1 MKNLQMPHSYI
12 SVSEEELRSIS
23 GGGPLGDALDLFF
36 SNLRDTFF
44 ILNPFSPSREPA
56 LTCAHAAV
64 QCGKDRIQLRGERLR
79 YHRRPVPFFPRGAGH
94 GAVYLGSAAAPGR
107 RKRAGSV
114 RSRPETGFLNF
125 SSSIKHSKK
134 RICKILQMRFCFQ
147 ITFTAPCSRRRRM

>member
-36 SNLRDTFF
+36 SNLRLDDLFFSGGLISLSFTFVPMLLFNVVKTGFNFVVSAYDTIADLFH
-44 ILNPFSPSREPA
+44 FS
-56 LTCAHAAV
+56 
-64 QCGKDRIQLRGERLR
+64 
-79 YHRRPVPFFPRGAGH
+79 H
-94 GAVYLGSAAAPGR
+94 GSAAPGR
-107 RKRAGSV
+107 RERAGSV
-114 RSRPETGFLNF
+114 RSRPEIGFLNF
-125 SSSIKHSKK
+125 PSSIKHSKK